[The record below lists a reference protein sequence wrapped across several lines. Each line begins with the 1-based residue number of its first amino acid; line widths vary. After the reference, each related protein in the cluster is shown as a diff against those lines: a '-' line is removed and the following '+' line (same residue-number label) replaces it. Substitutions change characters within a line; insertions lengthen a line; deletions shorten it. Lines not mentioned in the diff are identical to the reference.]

1 MAKKFS
7 DSDLQNLPACAVEF
21 IKLIIK
27 KMRYRREVRQ
37 DVQAELAAHFEDE
50 LKDLATDDEKA
61 QKAQQLIAGFGDVKL
76 LAVLL
81 RRAKKRCRPLWQ
93 TVVARA
99 FQTVGVLILCFIL
112 YLVWFLTGKPVIT
125 TNYVAELNRIVR
137 PIADDSLNAAPLYHK
152 AAELYQKV
160 PDDIA
165 KLLRKKC
172 REATAEEKQLIEK
185 WITDNEETLELV
197 IAGSNKP
204 YYWRTYANKQNTGEM
219 ISVQIP
225 HLSEFRDLTRAL
237 LWRAQLRAEQG
248 RYQDAFGDIKCCY
261 RFGQHLKGDK
271 SLVEQL
277 VGIAIEALAA
287 QTIRDILSEHRIDS
301 PVLAELQQG
310 VEKMIAD
317 EDCTVSFKFE
327 KLSIYDEIQR
337 SFTDG
342 LGGGHIIPKHIAKL
356 LPEVQ
361 IISSLSTGSGRVP
374 TPRKQKVNWLSERI
388 SDIRDV
394 VEDVAYQSK
403 IIAAWTKKGGYVLF
417 FHPDKYETR
426 EMVDGLYDYWEQT
439 ARKSPAQIRAENIDI
454 EKQAMEI
461 VEGNILLEI
470 FTPAIGRVCEIA
482 HRNRID
488 VEATLAVIAIL
499 RYKEDV
505 GDYPENLD
513 ELIEAGL
520 LKALP
525 IDPYSDQP
533 LVYKRTES
541 DFVLYGVGENF
552 KDDGGTIAVVDG
564 RLRKWGTKEEGDWVF
579 WPVPKLQLKQ

>member
-1 MAKKFS
+1 MKKADETKGIFNKLPVSAAK
-7 DSDLQNLPACAVEF
+7 F
-21 IKLIIK
+21 IKQVIK

-37 DVQAELAAHFEDE
+37 DVQAELTAHFEDE
-50 LKDLATDDEKA
+50 LKDCKRNSEGE
-61 QKAQQLIAGFGDVKL
+61 QKARQLIGDFGDARL

-81 RRAKKRCRPLWQ
+81 RRAKKRCRPLWR
-93 TVVARA
+93 TAVAIT
-99 FQTVGVLILCFIL
+99 FQTTGIITLCFIV
-112 YLVWFLTGKPVIT
+112 YVIWFMSGKPVIT
-125 TNYVAELNRIVR
+125 TDYVAELNRIVQ
-137 PIADDSLNAAPLYHK
+137 ASSDGTLNAAPFYHK
-152 AAELYQKV
+152 AAQVFKEL
-160 PDDIA
+160 PDDISV
-165 KLLRKKC
+165 LFRKKYK
-172 REATAEEKQLIEK
+172 EVTPEQKQVMEK
-185 WITDNEETLELV
+185 WLTDNQETLELV
-197 IAGSNKP
+197 ISGTQRL
-204 YYWRTYANKQNTGEM
+204 YYCRTYGNKQNTSEM
-219 ISVQIP
+219 ISILLP
-225 HLSEFRDLTRAL
+225 DLNEFRNLVRAL
-237 LWRAQLRAEQG
+237 TWRARLRAEQG
-248 RYQDAFGDIKCCY
+248 RYEDAFDDIKSCY
-261 RFGQHLKGDK
+261 RFGRHLRGDK
-271 SLVEQL
+271 SLIEQL

-310 VEKMIAD
+310 FENMIAD

-342 LGGGHIIPKHIAKL
+342 LRGGHIIPKHIAKL

-361 IISSLSTGSGRVP
+361 IISALSTGSGRVP

-394 VEDVAYQSK
+394 VEDVGYQSK
-403 IIAAWTKKGGYVLF
+403 IIAAWAKKGGYVLF

-499 RYKEDV
+499 RYKQDT
-505 GDYPENLD
+505 GNYPENLD

-520 LKALP
+520 LKALS
-525 IDPYSDQP
+525 IDPYSDQS

-541 DFVLYGVGENF
+541 DFALYGVGENF
-552 KDDGGTIAVVDG
+552 KDDGGTVAVVDG

-579 WPVPKLQLKQ
+579 WPVSK